1 MKIFECNALDCFEVL
16 TDEERDGLQAHTT
29 SVKYSKGE
37 VIIKQGFTVSS
48 IFFLSKGIVRL
59 DVASDNRTS
68 TIALASGKSFLGL
81 MCSFDT
87 RQVDFSVVALVD
99 SEIQLIDRDFVE
111 RLIQE
116 NGKFATRLIYNISS
130 MTKELV
136 NSLIRKN
143 AKNSDGAVA
152 MTLLE
157 LMKHFGSSQFDL
169 PLSRVELAAVVGYSK
184 ESLLLSLSS
193 LSSDGIIT
201 LNGKNVVINDD
212 KRLLLVAQNG

>member
-1 MKIFECNALDCFEVL
+1 MKVFECNSLDCFEAL
-16 TDEERDGLQAHTT
+16 TEAQRKELQANTT
-29 SVKYSKGE
+29 SVQYSKGE
-37 VIIKQGFTVSS
+37 VIIKQGFAVSS
-48 IFFLSKGIVRL
+48 IFFLSKGVVKI
-59 DVASDNRTS
+59 DVTSDNRTT

-81 MCSFDT
+81 MCSFDS

-99 SEIQLIDRDFVE
+99 SEIQLIDRSIVE
-111 RLIQE
+111 RFILE
-116 NGKFATRLIYNISS
+116 NGLFATRLIFNISS

-157 LMKHFGSSQFDL
+157 LMKHFGSNKFDL
-169 PLSRVELAAVVGYSK
+169 PLSRVALASVVGYSK

-193 LSSDGIIT
+193 LSNDGIIT
-201 LNGKNVVINDD
+201 LNGKHVVVNDE